1 MDGIFVKEGE
11 KKVVAEEE
19 TFQVSFTFCEECLTE
34 LECLRV
40 ILQEDA
46 T

>member
-1 MDGIFVKEGE
+1 MNGIFVEEGE
-11 KKVVAEEE
+11 KVVAEEE

-34 LECLRV
+34 LECFRMN
-40 ILQEDA
+40 LQEDA